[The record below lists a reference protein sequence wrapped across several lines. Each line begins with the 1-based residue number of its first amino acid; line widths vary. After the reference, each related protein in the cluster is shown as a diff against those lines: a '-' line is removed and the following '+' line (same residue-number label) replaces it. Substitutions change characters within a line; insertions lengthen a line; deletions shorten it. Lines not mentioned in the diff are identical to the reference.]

1 MAKKLKKTRLQ
12 KLMPIFKTL
21 IVSFLVIY
29 ISFFA
34 YKFFNS
40 YELKIQ
46 PKNEKIEELNVE
58 KLEVEQ
64 SAKKDGKKFHL
75 QAKPVTDLPELQVKQ
90 QYFQKINK
98 RPKYWFYMGRQ
109 YMWIFFSV
117 DNVLQR
123 LGLEKI
129 EVDIKHGEKVH
140 NDWDLLWSYDY
151 HNEIPLDFKNIKY
164 HQRINHIPG
173 NFVLTMKDNFAV
185 NTDSKYVPKAFNDTE
200 KLKAYAAANP
210 GKKFLQKLWSN
221 RGIVLKKVEEMN
233 FDVFGPGYKYF
244 GQEFI
249 ENPLLIDGYKFDFGI
264 YVLVS
269 SVNPLRIYFYEKNTL
284 IRLCAEK
291 YDPNNFTNVDT
302 YVISDACIFPWDLD
316 ALSVYYNQS
325 YTYKE
330 SLNAYLTKKGY
341 EVGRIWTQVEDCI
354 RETVVSK
361 EENFI
366 YWVSSKGPSPHFLKN
381 YKNLGKCLKMRSCL
395 A

>member
-12 KLMPIFKTL
+12 KLMPIFKSL
-21 IVSFLVIY
+21 VASLLVIY

-34 YKFFNS
+34 YKFLQS
-40 YELKIQ
+40 YEIKI
-46 PKNEKIEELNVE
+46 KSKSEGKFEEVRVEAKKVVKKGEKISRL
-58 KLEVEQ
+58 K
-64 SAKKDGKKFHL
+64 
-75 QAKPVTDLPELQVKQ
+75 AKPGDDIAELQVKQ
-90 QYFQKINK
+90 QYYQKLKK

-129 EVDIKHGEKVH
+129 EVEIKHGEIVH

-151 HNEIPLDFKNIKY
+151 HNEIPLDFKKIKY

-173 NFVLTMKDNFAV
+173 NYVITMKDYFTI

-200 KLKAYAAANP
+200 KIKAYAAANP
-210 GKKFLQKLWSN
+210 GKRFLQKLWSN
-221 RGIVLKKVEEMN
+221 RGIVMKKAEEMN

-244 GQEFI
+244 GQEYV

-269 SVNPLRIYFYEKNTL
+269 SVDPLRIYFYEKNTL

-291 YDPNNFTNVDT
+291 YDANNFTNVDS
-302 YVISDACIFPWDLD
+302 YVISDACLFPWDLD
-316 ALSVYYNQS
+316 ALSMYYNQS

-330 SLNAYLTKKGY
+330 SLNAYLTKNGY
-341 EVGRIWTQVEDCI
+341 DVGRIWTQVEDCI
-354 RETVVSK
+354 REIVVNK
-361 EENFI
+361 EEHFK
-366 YWVSSKGPSPHFLKN
+366 YWVRRN
-381 YKNLGKCLKMRSCL
+381 
-395 A
+395 